1 MIKYPSKGESVWLHT
16 AKTASLY
23 PALDG
28 DLTVDV
34 AVIGG
39 GIAGLTT
46 AYLLKQK
53 GKRVAVFEKGI
64 IGSGVSG
71 YTTGKISSL
80 HGLTYSN
87 LIKKF
92 DRETAQI
99 YGAANEAAIAGIE
112 EIVLRE
118 HIDCDWRREDNYI
131 YTEEEKMVE
140 TLRQEAV
147 DAASLGLPASFE
159 TELLPNLGAK
169 AGVKFTNQATF
180 HVVKYL
186 QGLARAIH
194 GNGSYVFEN
203 TKAHAFHNGSPATF
217 RTSKAKVTAT
227 DIILA
232 TNAPYAPKDH
242 AAYALYEY
250 PMRSYL
256 VAGRITQNIPGMYI
270 SVDSPSRSVLPTI
283 INGEKWLLIG
293 GDGHFVG
300 KSGPAARHY
309 KKLSDYARERFGVT
323 NIEYKWSTWDFVAYD
338 GLPLIGKLYPFT
350 EHLYTA
356 TAFRKWGL
364 SNSYVA
370 GKILTD
376 AIIGT
381 ENPWAHIFRTNR
393 ASAVTSLPQGLVK
406 GIVS

>member
-16 AKTASLY
+16 TETTSLY
-23 PALDG
+23 PTLEA
-28 DLTVDV
+28 DLTIDV

-46 AYLLKQK
+46 AYLLKQQ

-99 YGAANEAAIAGIE
+99 YGEANEAAIAGIE
-112 EIVLRE
+112 EIVERE

-131 YTEEEKMVE
+131 HTEEEKMVE

-159 TELLPNLGAK
+159 TELLPNLRAK
-169 AGVKFTNQATF
+169 AGVRFADQATF

-194 GNGSYVFEN
+194 GDGSYVFEN
-203 TKAHAFHNGSPATF
+203 TKAHLFHDGTPATF
-217 RTSKAKVTAT
+217 RVSHGKVTAT

-256 VAGRITQNIPGMYI
+256 VAGRVTEDIPGMYI

-300 KSGPAARHY
+300 KSGPAAHHY

-338 GLPLIGKLYPFT
+338 GLPLVGKLYPFT

-376 AIIGT
+376 AIMGT
-381 ENPWAHIFRTNR
+381 ENPWAHILHTNR

-406 GIVS
+406 GILS